1 MRHLSMDDKKKSVNS
16 QDRDVVDVF
25 RTLPK
30 RKLSEIEKQLIFIL
44 IEKSKVQ
51 RELSMTILNKGFLF
65 FAAFVI
71 IAYLSKETNLIPEF
85 YINMLFILGVLV
97 LVVSMIVY
105 QTAVVKEKKIL
116 DKLLDNFLK

>member
-1 MRHLSMDDKKKSVNS
+1 MDDKKKSVNS
-16 QDRDVVDVF
+16 KDKDMVDLF

-65 FAAFVI
+65 FAAFLV
-71 IAYLSKETNLIPEF
+71 IAYLSRTNNFIPEF

-97 LVVSMIVY
+97 LIVSMIVY
-105 QTAVVKEKKIL
+105 QSAITKEKKIL
-116 DKLLDNFLK
+116 DKLLDNFLE

>member
-1 MRHLSMDDKKKSVNS
+1 MIGLSMEDKKKSVKS
-16 QDRDVVDVF
+16 QDGDLVDVF

-65 FAAFVI
+65 FAAFVVV
-71 IAYLSKETNLIPEF
+71 AYLSRVNNFISEF
-85 YINMLFILGVLV
+85 YINLLFVLGVIV

-116 DKLLDNFLK
+116 NKLLDSFLK